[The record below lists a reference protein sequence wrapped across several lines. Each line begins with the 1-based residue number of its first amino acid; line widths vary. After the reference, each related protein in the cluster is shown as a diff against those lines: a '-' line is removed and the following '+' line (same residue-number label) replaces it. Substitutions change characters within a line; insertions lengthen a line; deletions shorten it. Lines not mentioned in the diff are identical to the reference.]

1 MKRQFAEFERKLA
14 TACER
19 IDAEYFQ
26 VPVKDAESMYRERVY
41 CYELYHQL
49 RRDWRRFPFGLG
61 GEVYKTGHPLFR
73 DGPYAASKP
82 DLLVHEPGNMEHNLA
97 CVEVK
102 PCTGSSKKFGEDLK
116 KLTWFCHCADYH
128 GGIFLVYGNGAL
140 EHIWSKVVRA
150 VQSNDKI
157 DLARI
162 HIWTHTA
169 AKQKDAVF
177 KLNLDFGFK
186 PPV

>member
-1 MKRQFAEFERKLA
+1 VGAGINDLPLCVANDTLKGLPDMKRQFAEFERKLA

-61 GEVYKTGHPLFR
+61 GEVDKTGHPLFR

-102 PCTGSSKKFGEDLK
+102 PCIEEIWRGSQE
-116 KLTWFCHCADYH
+116 TH
-128 GGIFLVYGNGAL
+128 LVLPLCGLSRWHFSGLWQRHA
-140 EHIWSKVVRA
+140 
-150 VQSNDKI
+150 
-157 DLARI
+157 
-162 HIWTHTA
+162 
-169 AKQKDAVF
+169 
-177 KLNLDFGFK
+177 
-186 PPV
+186 